1 MQKIST
7 VTFLIIFI
15 ISIIAC
21 SEDTA
26 SQENKSKEESQSKT
40 KITFVELGS
49 VKCVPCI
56 QMQPIMKSVEEKY
69 GEQVKVIFYDV
80 WTDEGHEYAEIY
92 KIQLIPTQVFL
103 DENEKEIFRHVGF
116 FPETE
121 IDKFLQEQGLTII
134 N

>member
-1 MQKIST
+1 MQKIFT
-7 VTFLIIFI
+7 LTFFTIFI
-15 ISIIAC
+15 VSIIAC
-21 SEDTA
+21 SEETA
-26 SQENKSKEESQSKT
+26 AQDIEVTVESQSKT

-69 GEQVKVIFYDV
+69 GEQIKVIFYDV
-80 WTDEGHEYAEIY
+80 WTDEGHKYAEIY

-103 DENEKEIFRHVGF
+103 DENEIEIFRHVGF
-116 FPETE
+116 FPEAE

>member
-1 MQKIST
+1 MHKIST
-7 VTFLIIFI
+7 LTFLIIFI
-15 ISIIAC
+15 FSIIAC

-26 SQENKSKEESQSKT
+26 SQDNKGDEKSQSKA

-69 GEQVKVIFYDV
+69 GEQIKVIFYDV

-116 FPETE
+116 FPEAE
-121 IDKFLQEQGLTII
+121 IDRFLQEQGLTII

>member
-1 MQKIST
+1 MKKISAI
-7 VTFLIIFI
+7 TFLFVFI

-21 SEDTA
+21 TEDTA
-26 SQENKSKEESQSKT
+26 SQDNKSKKESKSKT

-49 VKCVPCI
+49 VRCVPCI

-116 FPETE
+116 FPEAE
-121 IDKFLQEQGLTII
+121 VDKFLQEQGLKIL

>member
-1 MQKIST
+1 MQKIFT
-7 VTFLIIFI
+7 LTFFIIFF
-15 ISIIAC
+15 ISVIAC
-21 SEDTA
+21 SEETA
-26 SQENKSKEESQSKT
+26 SQDNEGKVESQPKT

-69 GEQVKVIFYDV
+69 GEQIKVIFYDV
-80 WTDEGHEYAEIY
+80 WTDEGHKYAEIY

-103 DENEKEIFRHVGF
+103 DENEIEIFRHVGF
-116 FPETE
+116 FPEAE
-121 IDKFLQEQGLTII
+121 IDKFLQEQGLTVI

>member
-1 MQKIST
+1 MQKIFKL
-7 VTFLIIFI
+7 TFFIIFI
-15 ISIIAC
+15 FSVIAC
-21 SEDTA
+21 SEETA
-26 SQENKSKEESQSKT
+26 SQDNDGKEGSLNKT

-56 QMQPIMKSVEEKY
+56 QMQPIMKSVEQKY
-69 GEQVKVIFYDV
+69 SDQIKVIFYDV
-80 WTDEGHEYAEIY
+80 WTDEGHKYAEIY

-103 DENEKEIFRHVGF
+103 DENDKEIFRHVGF
-116 FPETE
+116 FPEAE

>member
-1 MQKIST
+1 MQKIFTLTFST
-7 VTFLIIFI
+7 IFI
-15 ISIIAC
+15 VSIIAC

-26 SQENKSKEESQSKT
+26 SQDNKGKEESQSKA

-69 GEQVKVIFYDV
+69 GEQIKVIFYDV
-80 WTDEGHEYAEIY
+80 WTDEGREYVEIY

-116 FPETE
+116 FPEAE
-121 IDKFLQEQGLTII
+121 IDKFLQEQGLTI
-134 N
+134 NN

>member
-1 MQKIST
+1 MHKISIL
-7 VTFLIIFI
+7 TFLIIFI
-15 ISIIAC
+15 FSIIAC

-26 SQENKSKEESQSKT
+26 SQDNKGDEESQSKA

-69 GEQVKVIFYDV
+69 GEQIKVIFYDV
-80 WTDEGHEYAEIY
+80 WTDEGHKYSEIY

-103 DENEKEIFRHVGF
+103 DENKKEIFRHVGF
-116 FPETE
+116 FPEAE

>member
-1 MQKIST
+1 MHKISIL
-7 VTFLIIFI
+7 TFLIVYIF
-15 ISIIAC
+15 SIIAC

-26 SQENKSKEESQSKT
+26 SQDNKGKEESQSKA

-49 VKCVPCI
+49 VKCLPCI

-69 GEQVKVIFYDV
+69 GKQIKVIFYDV
-80 WTDEGHEYAEIY
+80 WTDEGHKYAEIY

-103 DENEKEIFRHVGF
+103 DENEKEVFRHVGF
-116 FPETE
+116 FPEEE

>member
-1 MQKIST
+1 MQKIFT
-7 VTFLIIFI
+7 LTFFTIFI
-15 ISIIAC
+15 VSIIAC
-21 SEDTA
+21 SEETA
-26 SQENKSKEESQSKT
+26 AQDNQVKIESQSKT

-69 GEQVKVIFYDV
+69 GEQIKVIFYDV
-80 WTDEGHEYAEIY
+80 WTDEGHKYAEIY

-103 DENEKEIFRHVGF
+103 DESKKEIFRHVGF
-116 FPETE
+116 FPEAE
-121 IDKFLQEQGLTII
+121 IDKFLQEQGLAII

>member
-1 MQKIST
+1 MQKIFT
-7 VTFLIIFI
+7 LTFFTIFI
-15 ISIIAC
+15 VSIIAC
-21 SEDTA
+21 SEETA
-26 SQENKSKEESQSKT
+26 SQDNQVKVESQSKT

-69 GEQVKVIFYDV
+69 GEQIKVIFYDV
-80 WTDEGHEYAEIY
+80 WTDEGHKYAEIY

-103 DENEKEIFRHVGF
+103 DESEKEIFRHVGF
-116 FPETE
+116 FPEAE

>member
-1 MQKIST
+1 MKKISAI
-7 VTFLIIFI
+7 TFLFVFI

-21 SEDTA
+21 TEDTA
-26 SQENKSKEESQSKT
+26 SQDNKSKKESKSKT

-49 VKCVPCI
+49 VRCVPCI

-116 FPETE
+116 FPEAE
-121 IDKFLQEQGLTII
+121 IDKFLQEQGLKIL

>member
-1 MQKIST
+1 MQKIFT
-7 VTFLIIFI
+7 LTFFIIFI

-21 SEDTA
+21 SEETA
-26 SQENKSKEESQSKT
+26 SQDNEVKVESQLKA

-56 QMQPIMKSVEEKY
+56 QMQPIMKSVEAKY
-69 GEQVKVIFYDV
+69 GEQIKVIFYDV
-80 WTDEGHEYAEIY
+80 WTDEGHKYAEIY

-116 FPETE
+116 FPEAE
-121 IDKFLQEQGLTII
+121 IDKFLQEQGLTI
-134 N
+134 NN

>member
-1 MQKIST
+1 MHKIST
-7 VTFLIIFI
+7 LTFLIIFI
-15 ISIIAC
+15 FSIIAC

-26 SQENKSKEESQSKT
+26 SQDNKGDEESQSKA

-69 GEQVKVIFYDV
+69 GEQIKVIFYDV

-116 FPETE
+116 FPEAE
-121 IDKFLQEQGLTII
+121 IDRFLQEQGLTII

>member
-7 VTFLIIFI
+7 LTFLIIFI
-15 ISIIAC
+15 FSVIAC
-21 SEDTA
+21 SEETA
-26 SQENKSKEESQSKT
+26 SQDNEDKEEFQPKT

-56 QMQPIMKSVEEKY
+56 QMQPIMKSIEQKY
-69 GEQVKVIFYDV
+69 GEQIKVIFHDV

-103 DENEKEIFRHVGF
+103 DENGKEIFRHVGF
-116 FPETE
+116 FPEAE
-121 IDKFLQEQGLTII
+121 IDKFLQEQGLTI
-134 N
+134 NN

>member
-1 MQKIST
+1 MHKISIL
-7 VTFLIIFI
+7 TFLIVYIF
-15 ISIIAC
+15 SIIAC

-26 SQENKSKEESQSKT
+26 SQDNKGDEESQSKA

-69 GEQVKVIFYDV
+69 GEQIKVIFYDV

-103 DENEKEIFRHVGF
+103 DENVKEIFRHVGF
-116 FPETE
+116 FPEAE
-121 IDKFLQEQGLTII
+121 IDKFLQEQGLTI
-134 N
+134 NN

>member
-1 MQKIST
+1 MQKIFT
-7 VTFLIIFI
+7 LTFFTIFI
-15 ISIIAC
+15 VSIIAC
-21 SEDTA
+21 SEETA
-26 SQENKSKEESQSKT
+26 AQDNKGKEESQSKA

-69 GEQVKVIFYDV
+69 GKQIKVIFYDV
-80 WTDEGHEYAEIY
+80 WTDEGHKYAEIY

-103 DENEKEIFRHVGF
+103 DENEKEIFRHIGF
-116 FPETE
+116 FPEAE